1 MFDTLVQMVIRYD
14 KDFEVKGIKE
24 IGNDAGQIYEIDLE
38 IKTPKYN
45 IIKKK
50 LQRNLLRLRNA
61 QNFQK
66 DVEVGKIVSG

>member
-1 MFDTLVQMVIRYD
+1 MFDTLVQMVIGYD
-14 KDFEVKGIKE
+14 KDFEGIKE
-24 IGNDAGQIYEIDLE
+24 IGNGAGQIYEIDLE
-38 IKTPKYN
+38 VKTPKYN
-45 IIKKK
+45 IIKKE